1 MNKKVERAEKLFGDG
16 FACSQAILST
26 YGEEFGLDRKLS
38 LKLADPFGAGMRGL
52 SETCGAVTGAFM
64 VIGLKYGRTQADDIL
79 AKEKTAE
86 LVQEFVKRF
95 KTRHGTII
103 CKELLGHDIGIP
115 EERLKVELQ
124 GLFTTACPKFV
135 RDAADILGEILKS

>member
-1 MNKKVERAEKLFGDG
+1 MNKVEKAIKLFEDG

-26 YGEEFGLDRKLS
+26 YGEEFGLDK
-38 LKLADPFGAGMRGL
+38 KLAFKIGDPFGAGMRGL

-64 VIGLKYGRTQADDIL
+64 VIGLKYGRTNANNIL

-95 KTRHGTII
+95 KSRHDTIV
-103 CKELLGHDIGIP
+103 CKQLLGYDISIP
-115 EERLKVELQ
+115 QQRAKIEEQ
-124 GLFTTACPKFV
+124 NLFKTVCPKFV
-135 RDAADILGEILKS
+135 RDAAEILDEII

>member
-1 MNKKVERAEKLFGDG
+1 MNLVKKSVKLFEDG

-26 YGEEFGLDRKLS
+26 YGEKYGLAKNLA
-38 LKLADPFGAGMRGL
+38 LKIGDPFGAGMRGL

-64 VIGLKYGRTQADDIL
+64 VIGLKYGRMNLEDTE

-95 KTRHGTII
+95 KARHSTII
-103 CKELLGHDIGIP
+103 CKELLGHDVSIP
-115 EERLKVELQ
+115 EERAKVEDQ
-124 GLFTTACPKFV
+124 NLFKTVCPKFV
-135 RDAADILGEILKS
+135 RDAAEILEAILRS